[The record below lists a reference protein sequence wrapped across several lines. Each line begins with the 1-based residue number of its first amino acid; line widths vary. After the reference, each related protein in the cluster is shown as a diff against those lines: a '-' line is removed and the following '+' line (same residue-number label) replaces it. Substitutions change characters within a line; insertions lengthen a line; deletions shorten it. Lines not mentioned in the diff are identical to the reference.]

1 MKEYNDLTQKL
12 EQLSPISVG
21 YIINLY
27 KGTNYSVIVELQFL
41 SFFHLEYHI
50 RKNHCDSTFL
60 TTKKTRN
67 LEW

>member
-27 KGTNYSVIVELQFL
+27 KGTNYNVIVESQFL
-41 SFFHLEYHI
+41 SFFHLE
-50 RKNHCDSTFL
+50 
-60 TTKKTRN
+60 
-67 LEW
+67 